1 MRHVEL
7 PPIVSRTFAT
17 SPRGRASERL
27 VAGGTGAEAAR
38 ALDDLLLGNGDDVD
52 VDGVELG
59 AESVV
64 VADRQKIEKTYAE
77 GLEEVLGVLVDVE
90 HARLG
95 VLGEVEGG
103 DLGNVLIL
111 ALALL
116 FLELERD
123 TADGTTLDTLHQVSG
138 VTGDLWKLLSE
149 LCALPS
155 EGCVVCSHLVAQTL
169 GGNDGNLIADALVGL
184 EVESQLGV
192 VTLNDDLG
200 GLLDS
205 LGTNATH
212 FCGMCVLA
220 EEEVVE
226 VEELFAAR
234 FREREKADLRRKL
247 CCSANFLAWRSC
259 TVRIARCAFM
269 DDILS
274 NTEKIEHYS

>member
-7 PPIVSRTFAT
+7 PPICVKNFCDEPARVE
-17 SPRGRASERL
+17 ASERL
-27 VAGGTGAEAAR
+27 VAGGTGAEAAG
-38 ALDDLLLGNGDDVD
+38 ALDNLLLGNGDDVD

-155 EGCVVCSHLVAQTL
+155 EGCVVYSHLVAQAL

-212 FCGMCVLA
+212 FCGMCV
-220 EEEVVE
+220 VGG
-226 VEELFAAR
+226 R
-234 FREREKADLRRKL
+234 GG
-247 CCSANFLAWRSC
+247 CRS
-259 TVRIARCAFM
+259 
-269 DDILS
+269 
-274 NTEKIEHYS
+274 